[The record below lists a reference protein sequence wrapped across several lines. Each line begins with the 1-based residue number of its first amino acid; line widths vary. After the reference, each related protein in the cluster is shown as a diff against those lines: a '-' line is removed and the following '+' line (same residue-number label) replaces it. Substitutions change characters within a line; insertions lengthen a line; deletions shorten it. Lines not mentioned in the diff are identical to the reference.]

1 MTMPT
6 DIQSLNALLAESVR
20 LHTAIDN
27 HKEQLGL
34 HPGNRYLL
42 SATASVISLEHALGI
57 LTLIGGGG
65 FTSTFAIFRVQ
76 YEAITRGIWFLYGAS
91 EEWVEK
97 LSAPLTTENAK
108 KANEGPMLSK
118 MLEEIQG
125 KAPDVVIGQLKE
137 FKEYSWKALSSYIH
151 VGLHPLK
158 RKAEGYPI
166 GLIEQVLRQSNGLSL
181 MATML
186 LTILSGDSRQQ
197 GKVAALQFEFAACCP
212 NLQTGH
218 AFPARI

>member
-1 MTMPT
+1 MPANVQT
-6 DIQSLNALLAESVR
+6 LDALLEQSVR
-20 LHTAIDN
+20 LHSAIDT
-27 HKEQLGL
+27 HREQLGL

-42 SATASVISLEHALGI
+42 SATAAVISLEHAIGI
-57 LTLIGGGG
+57 LTLLGGSG
-65 FTSTFAIFRVQ
+65 FTSTFALFRVQ
-76 YEAITRGIWFLYGAS
+76 YEALTRGIWFLYGAS

-97 LSAPLTTENAK
+97 LSAPLTAENAK

-158 RKAEGYPI
+158 RKAEGYPV
-166 GLIEQVLRQSNGLSL
+166 GLIEQVLKQSNGLSL
-181 MATML
+181 MGTML
-186 LTILSGDSRQQ
+186 LTMLSGDPRQQ
-197 GKVAALQFEFAACCP
+197 GKVAALQREFAGCCP
-212 NLQTGH
+212 DPQTGH
-218 AFPARI
+218 TFSTGT